1 MHMSHLFCEIPKS
14 NPYEWGH
21 IGISMKNNGESK
33 NSSIKILSTYMLARH
48 MEIKEHMF
56 VV

>member
-1 MHMSHLFCEIPKS
+1 MSHLFCEIPKS